1 MFFIFFIFILLIHL
15 SFINISHL
23 NFNGSS
29 LYSHT
34 FLPSINFLPLSHPE
48 PPHTCGEVIF
58 ATLATAAAAPRS
70 YQ

>member
-1 MFFIFFIFILLIHL
+1 MFFIFFFFINTSLF
-15 SFINISHL
+15 FINISYL
-23 NFNGSS
+23 NFNGFS

-48 PPHTCGEVIF
+48 TPHTCGEVIF